1 MDRWRRCERE
11 QLFIY
16 KPSAL
21 PEPLRRPRLSEQ
33 NIQCKPDEGQSD
45 QQQQPRRA
53 RIGVAPR
60 KQDCPDDDSEVERR
74 DDYPDGYIQ
83 FSQLSATMSPA
94 RRSSVEPTLV
104 RAETSRQNTHAA
116 EFDTSMVG
124 PKISD
129 CLRSHAH
136 VCV

>member
-1 MDRWRRCERE
+1 
-11 QLFIY
+11 
-16 KPSAL
+16 
-21 PEPLRRPRLSEQ
+21 
-33 NIQCKPDEGQSD
+33 
-45 QQQQPRRA
+45 
-53 RIGVAPR
+53 
-60 KQDCPDDDSEVERR
+60 
-74 DDYPDGYIQ
+74 
-83 FSQLSATMSPA
+83 MSPA

-116 EFDTSMVG
+116 EFDTSMVD